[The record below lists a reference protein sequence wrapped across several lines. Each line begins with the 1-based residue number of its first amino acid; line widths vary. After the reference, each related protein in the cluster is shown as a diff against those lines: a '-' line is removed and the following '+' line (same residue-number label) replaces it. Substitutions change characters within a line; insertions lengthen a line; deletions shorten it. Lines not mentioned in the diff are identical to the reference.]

1 MLLCGTGPQDGMRTS
16 SPPHITA
23 QPSSH
28 PLPVRGGCS
37 LQPPARLPRKPCPDR
52 RRRHHNSAETRW
64 HLTAE
69 ELRGPNAQRL
79 RSRTPRAANKQR
91 PERSAGRR
99 GAESRSRQ
107 SGGGKQQPNTA
118 LRRREGRD
126 GRRTTQPQPTRAG
139 TAERTE
145 IEAQRAPRCAAPR
158 GTCTAA
164 AQPPLRHSP
173 SPSARDIGPLPPTGP
188 GVLREGRGGER
199 RGAERRCPLAPRAGR
214 GCVRG
219 WAGRCVGRCSSCSVR
234 GIASCDPGSRQG
246 CAPSAQTRLCGHSRV
261 KAPQTH
267 TSQHPALRG
276 WVVTNNSPSSLRSA
290 ARFAPGLSRRQWARS
305 HGAAFTPHV

>member
-1 MLLCGTGPQDGMRTS
+1 MLPCGTGPQDGMRTS

-199 RGAERRCPLAPRAGR
+199 RGAEVPSGTAGGAGLRAGL
-214 GCVRG
+214 GGAVR
-219 WAGRCVGRCSSCSVR
+219 WALLVLQRAGH
-234 GIASCDPGSRQG
+234 
-246 CAPSAQTRLCGHSRV
+246 RLV
-261 KAPQTH
+261 
-267 TSQHPALRG
+267 
-276 WVVTNNSPSSLRSA
+276 
-290 ARFAPGLSRRQWARS
+290 
-305 HGAAFTPHV
+305 